1 MASWP
6 RPLTQKRQRIRH
18 LRPTRTRFEASDAR
32 RDFGFRIS
40 NFGFSLSV
48 NRNSGLSSIRNRKS
62 AISISMS
69 IYRRVLAYYRPFWP
83 QTIFGLLLSLCG
95 IGLNLL
101 KPWPLKFIVDQI
113 LPSFARGSQTNT
125 FIGFQLF
132 AGHLRIPTSPILSV
146 HGLIAALCLALIAI
160 QLVWGAINW
169 ITSYLFV
176 KIGLQ
181 ALLKLRTDLYA
192 YLQSLSLKYHDARRS
207 SDSSFRV
214 AYDSQSI
221 QTIYNKG
228 FTNIFGSIITLV
240 GTFVIMVRLD
250 WQLTLLSLAIVPLIV
265 GAIYFFAHRIRRE
278 STFIQE
284 QESAML
290 AQAQEGLSSIRMVH
304 AFGREEF
311 EILQFHQQ
319 ASQSL
324 EANLRLTLTNVNSA
338 LVISTL
344 MVIGTAAM
352 YYVGTLH
359 VLAGTLTLGSL
370 LVFSAYLLMLYQPL
384 ESLTYTAWA
393 MEGAT
398 AGARRCFEVLDG
410 QDDVVDS
417 PKAIAISSARG
428 LIEFQN
434 VSFAYAQDRR
444 VLHNLHLTI
453 SPNQIVALVGG
464 TGAGKSTLL
473 SLVPR
478 FYDPTSGSVMLDGC
492 DLREITKKSLRAQIA
507 IVLQDTLLFSTSVRE
522 NIAYGRPDATE
533 EEIVDAARRAQADE
547 FILQMPNGYQSAV
560 GERGG
565 HLSVGQRQRLGI
577 ARAFLKNAP
586 VLLLDEPT
594 SALDPATESAIM
606 ETIKELMRG
615 RTTLIATH
623 RLATVHNVDQIVVLD
638 RGRVV
643 EQGRG
648 SELVA
653 RGGVYAKLYTSGKF
667 AT

>member
-1 MASWP
+1 
-6 RPLTQKRQRIRH
+6 
-18 LRPTRTRFEASDAR
+18 
-32 RDFGFRIS
+32 
-40 NFGFSLSV
+40 
-48 NRNSGLSSIRNRKS
+48 
-62 AISISMS
+62 MS
-69 IYRRVLAYYRPFWP
+69 IYRRVLRYYCPFLR
-83 QTIFGLLLSLCG
+83 QTIFGLCLSLLG
-95 IGLNLL
+95 VGLNLL
-101 KPWPLKFIVDQI
+101 KPWPFKIIVDDF
-113 LPSFARGSQTNT
+113 LRAGSA
-125 FIGFQLF
+125 IRPDWRMWVL
-132 AGHLRIPTSPILSV
+132 L
-146 HGLIAALCLALIAI
+146 LCSALIGI
-160 QLVWGAINW
+160 QFLWGIINW
-169 ITSYLFV
+169 ITNYLFV

-181 ALLKLRTDLYA
+181 ALLKLRTDLYS

-228 FTNIFGSIITLV
+228 FTNIFGSIITLI
-240 GTFVIMVRLD
+240 GTFIIMLRLD
-250 WQLTLLSLAIVPLIV
+250 WQLTLVSLGIVPLVV
-265 GAIYFFAHRIRRE
+265 GAIYLFAHRIRRE
-278 STFIQE
+278 STSIQE
-284 QESAML
+284 HESAVL

-311 EILQFHQQ
+311 EVRQFQQQ
-319 ASQSL
+319 ARQSL
-324 EANLRLTLTNVNSA
+324 QANLRLTLTNVNSA

-344 MVIGTAAM
+344 MVVGTAVM
-352 YYVGTLH
+352 YYIGTLH

-398 AGARRCFEVLDG
+398 AGAKRCFEILDR

-417 PKAIAISSARG
+417 QGAVAISSAQG
-428 LIEFQN
+428 AIGFQA
-434 VSFAYAQDRR
+434 VSFGYAADRY
-444 VLHNLHLTI
+444 VLREIDLRI
-453 SPNQIVALVGG
+453 EPNQIVGLAGG

-478 FYDPTSGSVMLDGC
+478 FYDPTTGSITLDGR
-492 DLREITKKSLRAQIA
+492 DIRQITKKTLRAQIA
-507 IVLQDTLLFSTSVRE
+507 IVLQDTLLFSTTVRE

-533 EEIVDAARRAQADE
+533 EEIIEAARRAQADE
-547 FILQMPNGYQSAV
+547 FIREMPQEYNSLV

-565 HLSVGQRQRLGI
+565 HLSVGQRQRIGI

-586 VLLLDEPT
+586 ILLLDEPT

-623 RLATVHNVDQIVVLD
+623 RLATIHNLDQIIVLD
-638 RGRVV
+638 HGRII
-643 EQGRG
+643 EQGPG
-648 SELVA
+648 PELIA
-653 RGGVYAKLYTSGKF
+653 RGGVYAKLYASGKF
-667 AT
+667 PT

>member
-1 MASWP
+1 
-6 RPLTQKRQRIRH
+6 
-18 LRPTRTRFEASDAR
+18 
-32 RDFGFRIS
+32 
-40 NFGFSLSV
+40 
-48 NRNSGLSSIRNRKS
+48 
-62 AISISMS
+62 MS
-69 IYRRVLAYYRPFWP
+69 IYRRVLRYYRPFLG
-83 QTIFGLLLSLCG
+83 QTIFGLLLSLIG

-101 KPWPLKFIVDQI
+101 KPWPFKIIVDD
-113 LPSFARGSQTNT
+113 F
-125 FIGFQLF
+125 
-132 AGHLRIPTSPILSV
+132 LRASPAIPGNWRVWIPL
-146 HGLIAALCLALIAI
+146 LCLGLVAI
-160 QLVWGAINW
+160 QLLWGIINW
-169 ITSYLFV
+169 ITNYLFV

-181 ALLKLRTDLYA
+181 ALLKLRTDLYS

-228 FTNIFGSIITLV
+228 FTNVFGSIITLI
-240 GTFVIMVRLD
+240 GTFVIMLQLD
-250 WQLTLLSLAIVPLIV
+250 WQLTFVSLAIVPLIV
-265 GAIYFFAHRIRRE
+265 GAIYLFAHRIRHE
-278 STFIQE
+278 STSIQE

-311 EILQFHQQ
+311 EVRQFHQQ
-319 ASQSL
+319 ARQSFQ
-324 EANLRLTLTNVNSA
+324 ANLRLTLTNVNSA

-344 MVIGTAAM
+344 MVVGTAAM
-352 YYVGTLH
+352 YYVGALH

-398 AGARRCFEVLDG
+398 AGAKRCFEVLDR

-417 PKAIAISSARG
+417 PGAIAISSAAG
-428 LIEFQN
+428 AVAFES
-434 VSFAYAQDRR
+434 VSFGYAADRC
-444 VLHNLHLTI
+444 VLWDIDLCI
-453 SPNQIVALVGG
+453 DPNQIVALVGG

-478 FYDPTSGSVMLDGC
+478 FYDPTTGSIALDGH
-492 DLREITKKSLRAQIA
+492 DLRQITKKTLRTQIA
-507 IVLQDTLLFSTSVRE
+507 IVLQDTLLFSTTVRE

-533 EEIVDAARRAQADE
+533 EDIIDAAQRAQADD
-547 FILQMPNGYQSAV
+547 FIRQLPEGYASPV

-565 HLSVGQRQRLGI
+565 HLSVGQRQRIGI

-586 VLLLDEPT
+586 ILLLDEPT
-594 SALDPATESAIM
+594 SALDPTTELAIM

-623 RLATVHNVDQIVVLD
+623 RLGTIHNVDQIVVLD
-638 RGRVV
+638 SGRIV
-643 EQGRG
+643 EKGRG
-648 SELVA
+648 PELVE
-653 RGGVYAKLYTSGKF
+653 RGSTYAKLYTSGKF
-667 AT
+667 SS